1 MIYLTLFAIVF
12 GVNLLPAF
20 GPPTWSIIVFFQ
32 LNNDLPLWA
41 IVGVAASASVLGRLS
56 LAYGARLFAD
66 RLPRRFQANLD
77 AARDA
82 IQRRKHNIWIGL
94 GLFALSPLP
103 SGQLFMAV
111 GLARIPLLGF
121 TAAFFAGRIVSYTIY
136 ALGARTIRKSDLGDV
151 FSEGFTSP
159 WGIALQIMML
169 AALVALTRI
178 DWAKRLGTGTRSGD
192 GEGDEGGQVR

>member
-1 MIYLTLFAIVF
+1 MIFLTLFATVF

-32 LNNDLPLWA
+32 LNNNLPVA
-41 IVGVAASASVLGRLS
+41 AVVAVAASASVLGRLC

-66 RLPRRFQANLD
+66 RLPERFQANLD
-77 AARDA
+77 AAREA
-82 IQRRKHNIWIGL
+82 IRGRKRNVWLGL

-121 TAAFFAGRIVSYTIY
+121 TAAFFAGRIVSYTLY
-136 ALGARTIRKSDLGDV
+136 AYGAQTIRKSDLGEV
-151 FSEGFTSP
+151 FAEGFTNL
-159 WGIALQIMML
+159 WGIALQIVML
-169 AALVALTRI
+169 AGLVAMTRI
-178 DWAKRLGTGTRSGD
+178 NWAKLLGTGKA
-192 GEGDEGGQVR
+192 EGDEGGETR

>member
-32 LNNDLPLWA
+32 LNNDLPVWA
-41 IVGVAASASVLGRLS
+41 VVAVAASASVLGRLC

-66 RLPRRFQANLD
+66 QLPQRFQDNLD
-77 AARDA
+77 AAREA
-82 IQRRKHNIWIGL
+82 IQRRRHNLWIGL

-121 TAAFFAGRIVSYTIY
+121 TLAFFAGRIVSYSLY
-136 ALGARTIRKSDLGDV
+136 AQGARSIRSSDLGEMFAD
-151 FSEGFTSP
+151 GFTSP
-159 WGIALQIMML
+159 WGIALQLVML
-169 AALVALTRI
+169 AGLVALTSI
-178 DWAKRLGTGTRSGD
+178 DWAKRLGRGEAAANP
-192 GEGDEGGQVR
+192 EGDEGRETR

>member
-1 MIYLTLFAIVF
+1 MIYLTLFATVF

-32 LNNDLPLWA
+32 LNNDLPVPA
-41 IVGVAASASVLGRLS
+41 VVAAAASASVLGRLC

-66 RLPRRFQANLD
+66 RLPQRFQDNLD
-77 AARDA
+77 AAREA
-82 IQRRKHNIWIGL
+82 IRGRKRNVWLGL

-136 ALGARTIRKSDLGDV
+136 AYGAQSIRKSDLGEV
-151 FSEGFTSP
+151 FGEGFSSG
-159 WGIALQIMML
+159 WGIALQVLML
-169 AALVALTRI
+169 GGLVAMTRI
-178 DWAKRLGTGTRSGD
+178 NWAKVLGTGTDKGRGKGD
-192 GEGDEGGQVR
+192 AG